1 MICIEDPLR
10 PEAGRV
16 IASLRSRG
24 IDRVVMLT
32 GDSCVCAAAV
42 ARTLGIDEYHAQ
54 VLPEDKASYVEELC
68 ARGRHVIMVGDG
80 INDSPALAKADV
92 SVALNDASDIARA
105 VADVTVLN
113 LSTVAVTALNATP
126 LLRGRAAHD
135 QEDQE
140 EEPVDEA
147 AKVLRLGRRRL
158 HDDGRLHGLQ
168 QELAAKPHLPQGPAA
183 PAP

>member
-1 MICIEDPLR
+1 VICIEDPLR

-32 GDSCVCAAAV
+32 GDSCVCAATV

-54 VLPEDKASYVEELC
+54 VLPEDKASYVEELR
-68 ARGRHVIMVGDG
+68 AQGRHVIMVGDG

-113 LSTVAVTALNATP
+113 SSTVAVTALNATP

-140 EEPVDEA
+140 EEPVYETA
-147 AKVLRLGRRRL
+147 
-158 HDDGRLHGLQ
+158 
-168 QELAAKPHLPQGPAA
+168 
-183 PAP
+183 